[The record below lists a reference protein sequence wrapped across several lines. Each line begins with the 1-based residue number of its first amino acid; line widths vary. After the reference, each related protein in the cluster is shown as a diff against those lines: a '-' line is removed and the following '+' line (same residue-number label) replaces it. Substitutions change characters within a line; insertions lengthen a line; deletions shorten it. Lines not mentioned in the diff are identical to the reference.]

1 MARTRMLTLAC
12 AVAAALCAATTDAK
26 TVAIADVGAR
36 SEKSLDVFEEM
47 VKAAG
52 HEVRR
57 ITGPSRTL
65 ENESAYEGAD
75 VVILTGG
82 WNDSRF
88 PSVAACR
95 QLVRFAARG
104 GGVLLGGF
112 RGGAVRTGGFAAFPD
127 VAQVVNRCNSPWLR
141 RVGTSPL
148 AAALGE
154 SPVLFGGYD
163 HMVVRPGRSGT
174 VFARCGDDSVGVRS
188 VRPRACRR
196 VRRVSLGAAGQS
208 RRRP

>member
-1 MARTRMLTLAC
+1 MASTRMLTLAC
-12 AVAAALCAATTDAK
+12 AVAVALCAATTDAK

-36 SEKSLDVFEEM
+36 SEKSLDVFEGM

-95 QLVRFAARG
+95 GMIRASRL
-104 GGVLLGGF
+104 
-112 RGGAVRTGGFAAFPD
+112 
-127 VAQVVNRCNSPWLR
+127 LR
-141 RVGTSPL
+141 R
-148 AAALGE
+148 AASSCASLRAAE
-154 SPVLFGGYD
+154 ASCLEAF
-163 HMVVRPGRSGT
+163 
-174 VFARCGDDSVGVRS
+174 VGV
-188 VRPRACRR
+188 P
-196 VRRVSLGAAGQS
+196 
-208 RRRP
+208 

>member
-1 MARTRMLTLAC
+1 MASTRMLTLAC
-12 AVAAALCAATTDAK
+12 ALAVALVAATANAK

-36 SEKSLDVFEEM
+36 SEKNLDVFEEV

-95 QLVRFAARG
+95 QLVRFAGRVPG
-104 GGVLLGGF
+104 LLSIIDT
-112 RGGAVRTGGFAAFPD
+112 RNAPMWQR
-127 VAQVVNRCNSPWLR
+127 
-141 RVGTSPL
+141 
-148 AAALGE
+148 LGE
-154 SPVLFGGYD
+154 LFLFQ
-163 HMVVRPGRSGT
+163 HPI
-174 VFARCGDDSVGVRS
+174 F
-188 VRPRACRR
+188 P
-196 VRRVSLGAAGQS
+196 
-208 RRRP
+208 